1 MEILQNLKTVPDF
14 IDGSIK
20 DTKFYVKLI
29 VSLIRQVPLEFKL
42 NMMF

>member
-1 MEILQNLKTVPDF
+1 MEVSKIQ
-14 IDGSIK
+14 S
-20 DTKFYVKLI
+20 KFYVKLI